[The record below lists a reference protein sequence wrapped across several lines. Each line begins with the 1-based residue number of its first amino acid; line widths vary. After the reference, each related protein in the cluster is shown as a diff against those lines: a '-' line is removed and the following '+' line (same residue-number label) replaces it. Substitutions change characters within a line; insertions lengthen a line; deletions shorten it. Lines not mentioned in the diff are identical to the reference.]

1 MVNSNQICLVKGIF
15 KITFLFFLFL
25 VSPLLSKAQ
34 TNIVF
39 GAAQWESYK
48 KILKQENVGVVAH
61 QASLFEPKTHL
72 IDTLLSLKV
81 NIKKV
86 FAPEHGFRGDADAG
100 ESVRDQKDIKTGLP
114 ILSLYGINKK
124 PSQESLEDISVM
136 LFDLQDVGVRFYT
149 YLSTLHY
156 VMEAC
161 AENEIPLII
170 LDRPNPNA
178 HYIDG
183 PVLEEDCKSFVG
195 MHPVPIVYG
204 MTIGEYAKMINE
216 EGWLNNGIKCDLR
229 VVPLKNY
236 THQTEYEIPLR
247 PSPNLPNAHSIA
259 LYPSLCLLEPTVI
272 SVGRGTEMQFQI
284 YGHPKLPKTNFSFTP
299 LPNFGSKNPKFK
311 GQLCNGVDLRNIER
325 QKKIELQWLI
335 QAYRDFPD
343 KENFFKKGFFRIA
356 GNKKLKKQLAQGM
369 SEQQIRKTWEKD
381 LEKFKNIRKKYLIYP

>member
-1 MVNSNQICLVKGIF
+1 MKGIF

-25 VSPLLSKAQ
+25 GNTLVSIAQ
-34 TNIVF
+34 THIVY
-39 GAAQWESYK
+39 GATQLESYN
-48 KILKQENVGVVAH
+48 KILQQENVGVVAH
-61 QASLFEPKTHL
+61 QASLLDPKTHL
-72 IDTLLSLKV
+72 IDTLLSLNV
-81 NIKKV
+81 NIIKV

-100 ESVRDQKDIKTGLP
+100 ENVDDQKDLKTGLP
-114 ILSLYGINKK
+114 ILSLYGSNKK
-124 PSQESLEDISVM
+124 PSKESLKGISIM

-161 AENEIPLII
+161 AENQIPLIV

-178 HYIDG
+178 NYIDG

-195 MHPVPIVYG
+195 MHSVPIVYG
-204 MTIGEYAKMINE
+204 MTIGEYAKMING
-216 EGWLNNGIKCDLR
+216 EGWLSDGIKCDLR

-236 THQTEYEIPLR
+236 THQTPFEIPLR

-284 YGHPKLPKTNFSFTP
+284 YGHPELPKTNFSFTP
-299 LPNFGSKNPKFK
+299 IPNYGSKNPKLK
-311 GQLCNGVDLRNIER
+311 NQLCHGTDLRNIDYP
-325 QKKIELQWLI
+325 KKIELQWLI

-343 KENFFKKGFFRIA
+343 KEHFFKKGFNRIA
-356 GNKKLKKQLAQGM
+356 GNKSLQMQLAQGLG
-369 SEQQIRKTWEKD
+369 EEQIRKTWEKD
-381 LEKFKNIRKKYLIYP
+381 LEKFQNIRKKYLIYP